1 MIRYR
6 QRRFGLLDLMI
17 VIAAIALGLA
27 PFGMLERGLDRVLGR
42 SPGQYRITRF
52 GTYAVPPLAALT
64 LAALVRSLIPPR
76 PPLRRLARRPG
87 FLACAAAVA
96 CLAVI
101 GTAEVGWGL
110 SKRFPPQVWDTQIAF
125 LVRGLADPV
134 GGMVAG
140 AWLSLVLRGAWR
152 GGEDPSDRLGQALGV
167 GWIIVLVLHCF
178 RP

>member
-1 MIRYR
+1 MSRYR
-6 QRRFGLLDLMI
+6 QRRFGLLDLMV

-27 PFGMLERGLDRVLGR
+27 PFRMLERGLDQVLGP
-42 SPGQYRITRF
+42 SLDQGRITRF
-52 GTYAVPPLAALT
+52 ETYAVPPLAALT
-64 LAALVRSLIPPR
+64 LAALARSLIPPR

-101 GTAEVGWGL
+101 GTAELGWEV
-110 SKRFPPQVWDTQIAF
+110 SKRGPPQFRDTHIAF
-125 LVRGLADPV
+125 MVGGLANPV
-134 GGMVAG
+134 GGTVAG

-152 GGEDPSDRLGQALGV
+152 GREAPSDRLGQALGV
-167 GWIIVLVLHCF
+167 GWISLLVLGCF